1 MQWTNFRCV
10 CFACVNEPTKISPTE
25 TTTRPTLSSF
35 IPTSLT
41 RISPI
46 ANATTSPPPT
56 TFFLAVHSSATESS
70 EAPDNVENAKVNSFA
85 NTNDVDTSGAPAS
98 SASFCSIPYALI
110 VVTVILA
117 ASCDGFSST
126 SSTRKLRHRHR
137 RPVESLT
144 LPSLSQTSEQEQH
157 QLNVAPVSSS
167 PPPEHK
173 RVPLPVMLAGGLF
186 LFATSV
192 QSSQRSRAE
201 KCSDWHKRRYGP
213 TLQ

>member
-1 MQWTNFRCV
+1 MRSLHV
-10 CFACVNEPTKISPTE
+10 SNEPTKICPTE
-25 TTTRPTLSSF
+25 TTTRPTISPF

-41 RISPI
+41 TISPI

-56 TFFLAVHSSATESS
+56 TFLLAVHSSATESS

-85 NTNDVDTSGAPAS
+85 NTNDIDTSGEPNI
-98 SASFCSIPYALI
+98 FGKFRSIPYALI
-110 VVTVILA
+110 AATVILA
-117 ASCDGFSST
+117 ASCNGFSST
-126 SSTRKLRHRHR
+126 SSTRKLRHR

-144 LPSLSQTSEQEQH
+144 LPSLSQPSEQEQH
-157 QLNVAPVSSS
+157 QLNVAPVSLS

-173 RVPLPVMLAGGLF
+173 RVPLPVMLAGGLC